1 MGVLI
6 SILTA
11 RSLILFIST
20 TFSIMFVM
28 LLLNIVTVDE
38 VIAMIGWAP
47 DSQAAE
53 AFRQMIERVRE
64 VSSNILDILSQ
75 LLTKLLGWS
84 GVEVDLSK
92 INLDVSQAGESSS
105 E

>member
-53 AFRQMIERVRE
+53 AFRLMIERVRE

-92 INLDVSQAGESSS
+92 INLDVSQAGESAS